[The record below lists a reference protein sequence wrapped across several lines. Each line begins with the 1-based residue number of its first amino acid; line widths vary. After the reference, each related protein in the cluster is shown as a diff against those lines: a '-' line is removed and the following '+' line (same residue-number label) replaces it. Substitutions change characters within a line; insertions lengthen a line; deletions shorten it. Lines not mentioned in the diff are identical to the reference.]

1 MKMLIAGSSLW
12 VLGSIHNSCQIY
24 ERADGHVQVL
34 QESVHIPFLMG
45 SLLFLVGSVI
55 NCREQAGTLHHGL
68 DLFVSHLCILCKGG
82 YCINT
87 FHDFYQVNDFREFY
101 MLNSHVKSYEYLV
114 TFFRSDVV
122 IILK

>member
-1 MKMLIAGSSLW
+1 MNMLIAGSSLW

-55 NCREQAGTLHHGL
+55 NCRKQASTLHHGL
-68 DLFVSHLCILCKGG
+68 DLLVSHLCSFI
-82 YCINT
+82 
-87 FHDFYQVNDFREFY
+87 
-101 MLNSHVKSYEYLV
+101 
-114 TFFRSDVV
+114 
-122 IILK
+122 